1 MNKIYNNDNEV
12 RTPSGKDFNPTM
24 AKSINRRYVFSIK
37 DKQLTASTE
46 YTINGRRYKVN
57 SIFDLLKVTLLP
69 LRFITNMKLYS
80 FRIFTDIYN
89 IFNFCSIVIK
99 QNCPK
104 NKLRIHS
111 LFFFQFS
118 GFSMIF

>member
-1 MNKIYNNDNEV
+1 MNKIYNNYNEV

-57 SIFDLLKVTLLP
+57 SIFDLLNT
-69 LRFITNMKLYS
+69 S
-80 FRIFTDIYN
+80 
-89 IFNFCSIVIK
+89 
-99 QNCPK
+99 NCEEGLK
-104 NKLRIHS
+104 RLMINEANKAS
-111 LFFFQFS
+111 
-118 GFSMIF
+118 

>member
-46 YTINGRRYKVN
+46 YTINGRRYEVN
-57 SIFDLLKVTLLP
+57 SIFDLLNT
-69 LRFITNMKLYS
+69 S
-80 FRIFTDIYN
+80 
-89 IFNFCSIVIK
+89 
-99 QNCPK
+99 NCEEGLK
-104 NKLRIHS
+104 RLMINEANKAS
-111 LFFFQFS
+111 
-118 GFSMIF
+118 